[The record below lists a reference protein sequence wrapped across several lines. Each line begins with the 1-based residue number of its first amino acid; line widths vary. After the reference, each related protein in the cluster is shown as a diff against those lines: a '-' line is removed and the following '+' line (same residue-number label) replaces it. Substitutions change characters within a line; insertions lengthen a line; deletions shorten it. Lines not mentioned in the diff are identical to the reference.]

1 MLVDSHCHL
10 DFPDFEGER
19 DDVVRRAR
27 EAGVGWM
34 VTIGTRLDA
43 FDQVLAIAEAY
54 ENVFCTVG
62 IHPHDVANEAG
73 ARADRLVAL
82 AHQPKVVGIGET
94 GLDFHYDNSPRDAQ
108 ETSFR
113 THIQAARESG
123 LPLVVHTRDA
133 DADTVRILSEEM
145 GHGSFAGVIHC
156 FTASPW
162 LAERA
167 LDLGLY
173 ISFSGIATFRKAD
186 DIRATALAVPA
197 ERILVETD
205 APYLAPE
212 PVRGMRNEPANVA
225 HTARFLARLR
235 GVEAD
240 AFFRATTE
248 NFFRLFPKAG
258 PRDTSASDD
267 AGPCG

>member
-27 EAGVGWM
+27 EAGVGWI
-34 VTIGTRLDA
+34 VTIGTRISA
-43 FDQVLAIAEAY
+43 FDQVLAIAKAY

-62 IHPHDVANEAG
+62 IHPHDVAKEVE

-82 AHQPKVVGIGET
+82 TGQPKVVGIGET
-94 GLDFHYDNSPRDAQ
+94 GLDFYYDNSPREVQ

-113 THIQAARESG
+113 THIRAAREAG
-123 LPLVVHTRDA
+123 LPIVVHTRDA
-133 DADTVRILSEEM
+133 DAETVRILSEEM
-145 GHGSFAGVIHC
+145 GEGPFAGVIHC
-156 FTASPW
+156 FTASRW

-167 LDLGLY
+167 LDLGFY
-173 ISFSGIATFRKAD
+173 ISFSGIATFRKSD
-186 DIRATALAVPA
+186 DIRATAVAVPA
-197 ERILVETD
+197 DRILVETD

-212 PVRGMRNEPANVA
+212 PVRGRRNEPANVA

-235 GVEAD
+235 GVEED
-240 AFFRATTE
+240 AFVRATTE
-248 NFFRLFPKAG
+248 NFFRLFTKAG
-258 PRDTSASDD
+258 PRESRAITD
-267 AGPCG
+267 ADPCG